1 MSKYRLTAVRC
12 NGIKTGYWSMARKDE
27 LVQRLGKYEDICADP
42 EELKATVDKYEA
54 LLQRHNDLLQKYQ
67 EQHEIDMRAKQ

>member
-42 EELKATVDKYEA
+42 DELKATVGKYEA

-67 EQHEIDMRAKQ
+67 EQYEIDRRAKQ